1 RTPEHWTSEYESLR
15 IDKLMARLKT
25 YDITG
30 YDIALGQL
38 FLNPNSIHLSYQSA
52 KLVLRIGLVRQ
63 PEKQKHLYEE
73 LRLPVLLSPLN
84 EGWQGEQWRRVMK

>member
-1 RTPEHWTSEYESLR
+1 
-15 IDKLMARLKT
+15 MARLKA

-38 FLNPNSIHLSYQSA
+38 FINPNAIHLSYQSA
-52 KLVLRIGLVRQ
+52 KQVLRIGQVRQ

-73 LRLPVLLSPLN
+73 LHSGIAFAI
-84 EGWQGEQWRRVMK
+84 E